1 MPGYRSSLGF
11 KFLQATKHNRL
22 ELLTREREEIAPAPW
37 FKVYPEAPRVALPR
51 PSFGTENFWKTLL
64 RRRSIRRY
72 TKEPLTLS
80 ELSLL
85 CFATQGITGEVGRY
99 LLRTAPSAGA
109 LYPIETYLVINRM
122 ADVAAGIYH
131 LEVQEFVLEQLAEGF
146 FGKDL
151 TEASLSQYQCER
163 AAVVFVWSAIPRRTM
178 SKYGSRGMRYVFMD
192 VAHICQNLLLAAAAL
207 GLGACPI
214 GAFFDDEVNQLL
226 GLDGEEETV
235 IYLASVG
242 WPAE

>member
-22 ELLTREREEIAPAPW
+22 ELLRREREEITPAPW
-37 FKVYPEAPRVALPR
+37 FKVYPDAPRVTLPR
-51 PSFGTENFWKTLL
+51 PSFGPENLWESLL

-72 TKEPLTLS
+72 TKEPLTLR

-85 CFATQGITGEVGRY
+85 CFAAQGVTGEVGRY

-109 LYPIETYLVINRM
+109 LYPIETYLFVNRM
-122 ADVAAGIYH
+122 ADLAPGIYH
-131 LEVQEFVLEQLAEGF
+131 LEVQDFVLEQLAEGA
-146 FGKDL
+146 FGEAL
-151 TEASLSQYQCER
+151 TEASLSQHQCAR

-178 SKYGSRGMRYVFMD
+178 SKYGSRGVRYIFMD
-192 VAHICQNLLLAAAAL
+192 VAHICQNLLLAASAL

-214 GAFFDDEVNQLL
+214 GAFFDDEVNELL

-235 IYLASVG
+235 IYLTSVG